1 MIENVDVIDE
11 ETIEI
16 IEPATPWQHIRP
28 IGEDV
33 VQEEMLF
40 PQGHILRPAD
50 LGVLLAAQQTIIPVI
65 KKPVVTI
72 IPTGNEL
79 VMADAAELAPGKII
93 EFNGTVLPVLLRNGA
108 ENRSFMRLLKTS
120 RNKLKKY
127 F

>member
-1 MIENVDVIDE
+1 MKSM
-11 ETIEI
+11 TRQIEI

-40 PQGHILRPAD
+40 PQGTSIRPAD
-50 LGVLLAAQQTIIPVI
+50 LGVLLASQATTVPVM

-79 VMADAAELAPGKII
+79 VTADSSPTAGKII
-93 EFNGTVLPVLLRNGA
+93 EFNGTVFANFVRQWGGEPQLHEIVTG
-108 ENRSFMRLLKTS
+108 
-120 RNKLKKY
+120 
-127 F
+127 